1 MRQILL
7 VIELAQSDNTIV
19 SVNEH
24 IGFFQEDKETPF
36 TKVTITTARTKT
48 PIVVYIKNKSQFVL
62 NNIKLF
68 VPSGIKIINKQV
80 PELLKL
86 GEGFF
91 LEFEVNTRLNTER
104 FIQVETK
111 PHAVVFE

>member
-1 MRQILL
+1 MAL
-7 VIELAQSDNTIV
+7 SDNIIV
-19 SVNEH
+19 STNEH

-36 TKVTITTARTKT
+36 TKITITTARTKT
-48 PIVVYIKNKSQFVL
+48 PIVVYIKNKSQFLL

-68 VPSGIKIINKQV
+68 IPSGIKIINKQV
-80 PELLKL
+80 PDEVKP

>member
-1 MRQILL
+1 MKDVARND
-7 VIELAQSDNTIV
+7 SNTVV
-19 SVNEH
+19 STNEH
-24 IGFFQEDKETPF
+24 IAFFQEDKETPF
-36 TKVTITTARTKT
+36 SKITITTARNKT
-48 PIVVYIKNKSQFVL
+48 PIVVYIKNKSQFLL

-68 VPSGIKIINKQV
+68 LPSGIKVINKQV
-80 PELLKL
+80 PEELKP

-111 PHAVVFE
+111 PHSVVFE